1 MMSILTYQYIQNAI
15 IASLLASIISGI
27 IGVIVVE
34 KKLMMMSGGIAHTS
48 YGGVG
53 FGYLMGFEPLLGAFI
68 ISIIAA
74 ICLSFIKRRNL
85 SQLDMIVG
93 LFWSLG
99 MGLGILFI
107 SLMPGYPPDM
117 NSYLFG
123 NILAITQ
130 GDLFLMAALT
140 GVIVVSILAFF
151 NYWKSYLFD
160 EEFVSVLGIRIIFFD
175 YLTFIIIALA
185 VVVMIRVVGIILIM
199 ALFTAP
205 TAIAEFMTR
214 SLKTRM
220 LASIILSIGLCF
232 GGLILSYVLNIATGA
247 TIVIL
252 SVMCYLIAYIIKTLY
267 QKFKQN
273 SNSNY

>member
-1 MMSILTYQYIQNAI
+1 MSIFTYQYIQNAI

-53 FGYLMGFEPLLGAFI
+53 FGYLMGFEPILGAFL

-74 ICLSFIKRRNL
+74 ISLAFIKRRNI

-117 NSYLFG
+117 SSYLFG
-123 NILAITQ
+123 NILAITRS
-130 GDLFLMAALT
+130 DLYLMASLT
-140 GVIVVSILAFF
+140 GIIVISMIAFF
-151 NYWKSYLFD
+151 NYWKSYMFD
-160 EEFVSVLGIRIIFFD
+160 EEFVSVLGIRIAFFD

-185 VVVMIRVVGIILIM
+185 VVVMIRVVGIILIL

-220 LASIILSIGLCF
+220 LASIGISIGLCLS
-232 GGLILSYVLNIATGA
+232 GLALSYVLNIATGA

-252 SVMCYLIAYIIKTLY
+252 SVIAYLVAYIFRTLRH
-267 QKFKQN
+267 QPLSISRK
-273 SNSNY
+273 

>member
-1 MMSILTYQYIQNAI
+1 
-15 IASLLASIISGI
+15 
-27 IGVIVVE
+27 
-34 KKLMMMSGGIAHTS
+34 
-48 YGGVG
+48 
-53 FGYLMGFEPLLGAFI
+53 MGFEPILGAFL

-74 ICLSFIKRRNL
+74 ISLAFIKRRNI

-117 NSYLFG
+117 SSYLFG
-123 NILAITQ
+123 NILAITRS
-130 GDLFLMAALT
+130 DLYLMASLT
-140 GVIVVSILAFF
+140 GIIVISMIAFF
-151 NYWKSYLFD
+151 NYWKSYMFD
-160 EEFVSVLGIRIIFFD
+160 EEFVSVLGIRIAFFD

-185 VVVMIRVVGIILIM
+185 VVVMIRVVGIILIL

-220 LASIILSIGLCF
+220 LASIGISIGLCLS
-232 GGLILSYVLNIATGA
+232 GLALSYVLNIATGA

-252 SVMCYLIAYIIKTLY
+252 SVIAYLVAYIFRTLRH
-267 QKFKQN
+267 
-273 SNSNY
+273 

>member
-1 MMSILTYQYIQNAI
+1 MAIFTYQYIQNAI

-27 IGVIVVE
+27 IGVLVVE

-53 FGYLMGFEPLLGAFI
+53 FGYLMGFEPIIGAFLI
-68 ISIIAA
+68 AIIAA
-74 ICLSFIKRRNL
+74 LSLGFIKRRNL
-85 SQLDMIVG
+85 SQLDMVVG

-117 NSYLFG
+117 SSYLFG
-123 NILAITQ
+123 NILAITKA
-130 GDLFLMAALT
+130 DLTLMAALT
-140 GVIVVSILAFF
+140 AIITVSMLAFF
-151 NYWKSYLFD
+151 NYWKSYMFD
-160 EEFVSVLGIRIIFFD
+160 EEFVSVMGIRIAFFD

-185 VVVMIRVVGIILIM
+185 VVVMIRVVGIILIL

-205 TAIAEFMTR
+205 TAIAEFMTN
-214 SLKTRM
+214 SLKSRI
-220 LASIILSIGLCF
+220 LASIGISLALCF
-232 GGLILSYVLNIATGA
+232 SGLAISYMLNIATGA

-252 SVMCYLIAYIIKTLY
+252 SVISYLAVYLIQFMINKSKRT
-267 QKFKQN
+267 N
-273 SNSNY
+273 SLLR